1 MNSTTWF
8 ILWTINFALII
19 VLYLYIRYLGRQI
32 DNLNNRFKL
41 IGDINS
47 ETLGLLGKKLDGIN
61 CSTKYIDHFI
71 SVNPYFG
78 EPNDSDKEFEKE
90 ITKALYLE
98 RGEDYET
105 SLV

>member
-8 ILWTINFALII
+8 ILWMINFALII
-19 VLYLYIRYLGRQI
+19 ILYLYIRYLGRQI

-47 ETLGLLGKKLDGIN
+47 ETMDLLGKKLDDIRCN
-61 CSTKYIDHFI
+61 TKYIDSFI
-71 SVNPYFG
+71 SVSPYFG
-78 EPNDSDKEFEKE
+78 ESDDSDKE

-98 RGEDYET
+98 R
-105 SLV
+105 